1 MAKKLILGTLAV
13 FVAWYILDFVIHM
26 VILSSQYAATAHL
39 WRPEA
44 EMKNVLMIIVGLIS
58 ALVFVYI
65 YAGFVANKSM
75 NTAIKYGVIF
85 GIGAGISMGYGS
97 YSVMPITYL
106 TALGW
111 FLGTLVETTVGGIL
125 LGLLVKD

>member
-1 MAKKLILGTLAV
+1 MVKKLILGTLAV

-106 TALGW
+106 TALVW